1 MQSLED
7 HILALGLELT
17 GRLETHLPGFPDTT
31 HSMLLSI
38 SHDCRRSGRTDLLRC
53 FTAPGIVGYSWEAAT
68 TGRGSQRRRRS
79 YGPGCAGTG
88 RGFRQRSSG
97 STDRD
102 GHSAP
107 RAQRREL
114 EFHSR
119 QLEARVVLAPTCGG
133 FRALLER
140 IVGDDAHGVGQIL
153 PQLME
158 QEELA
163 MNRDAGPAGNQLPQ
177 RAFRQQVGK
186 PRRRALSRRMAALTL
201 LAVCALVDR
210 IPPPERA
217 SGAGAGGWRQ
227 GGWPLTLRRLP
238 D

>member
-1 MQSLED
+1 
-7 HILALGLELT
+7 
-17 GRLETHLPGFPDTT
+17 
-31 HSMLLSI
+31 
-38 SHDCRRSGRTDLLRC
+38 
-53 FTAPGIVGYSWEAAT
+53 
-68 TGRGSQRRRRS
+68 
-79 YGPGCAGTG
+79 
-88 RGFRQRSSG
+88 
-97 STDRD
+97 
-102 GHSAP
+102 
-107 RAQRREL
+107 
-114 EFHSR
+114 
-119 QLEARVVLAPTCGG
+119 
-133 FRALLER
+133 
-140 IVGDDAHGVGQIL
+140 
-153 PQLME
+153 LME